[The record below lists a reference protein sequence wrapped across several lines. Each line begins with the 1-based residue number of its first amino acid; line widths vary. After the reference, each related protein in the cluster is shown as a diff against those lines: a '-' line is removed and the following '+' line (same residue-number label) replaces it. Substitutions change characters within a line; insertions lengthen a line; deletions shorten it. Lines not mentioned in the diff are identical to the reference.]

1 MSFHSID
8 SLQTHRTLLRLA
20 MDRSCFRIQR
30 TVQRML
36 SPKRLIPTAIVIVY
50 GMLYLFYGLAIL
62 MSRPPASPDRIQ
74 LWLSG
79 GMVLYAIYHAVKSAW
94 SSDEQTS
101 IQSPAETLWLGG
113 APIRRSSIVVHQITD
128 IALASLLKT
137 ILLCTVLAVDVQST
151 LRLAI
156 GVFAALLLLEISRLI
171 IGRFISSLHASR
183 RGLFRWAITFVAA
196 ALAAQI
202 LARVVAAVPMGSST
216 PTYVVETFRAM
227 GQTASSDAVQW
238 LAMPWSFASNV
249 AVADAWD
256 IPTLIQW
263 LIAVAMLPVA
273 IKAYVGVDRF
283 GSACQRR
290 DELDALRRHMA
301 KRASA
306 VANDSLATLDSRNS
320 RRSKYVP
327 WYHPAAWPRPLSWI
341 DGDAGSIATRTTT
354 SVIRYRGT
362 IFFSLLLPTL
372 LCLSPIVSGQVF
384 DPWFFV
390 VGGIAMCTALIAPA
404 ALKIDFRRDLRRILL
419 LRSLPVSPRSMV
431 VGQLWFPVLLT
442 CLFQWA
448 VIAPAAMILKPG
460 LLPVCLWT
468 GMLAAL
474 AAFTFATEN
483 ALFLAYPHRQN
494 NQGIGMVMRTNL
506 TFLGKSSLLIVAV
519 LVLAVWA
526 TFCRQYLNGWACS
539 LAMFA
544 GAQVACWG
552 LVFAAVSVATWC
564 WKRFDIS
571 SELLSD

>member
-1 MSFHSID
+1 MIFHSMD
-8 SLQTHRTLLRLA
+8 SLQTHQTLLQLA
-20 MDRSCFRIQR
+20 MDRGCFRIRR

-50 GMLYLFYGLAIL
+50 AMLYLFYGLAIL
-62 MSRPPASPDRIQ
+62 MSRPPASPERIQ

-94 SSDEQTS
+94 SSDDRPLSQA
-101 IQSPAETLWLGG
+101 PAETLWLGG

-128 IALASLLKT
+128 LAMASLLKT
-137 ILLCTVLAVDVQST
+137 VLLCTVLAVDVQST
-151 LRLAI
+151 LRLGL
-156 GVFAALLLLEISRLI
+156 GVFAALLLLEITRLI
-171 IGRFISSLHASR
+171 IARFVSSLNPHKRS
-183 RGLFRWAITFVAA
+183 LVRWAVTLLAAAIVAQIIARVAA
-196 ALAAQI
+196 A
-202 LARVVAAVPMGSST
+202 VPTGSST
-216 PTYVVETFRAM
+216 PTYIVETFRAV
-227 GQTASSDAVQW
+227 GKTASSGAVQW

-249 AVADAWD
+249 AVSSAWD
-256 IPTLIQW
+256 APAMVQW
-263 LIAVAMLPVA
+263 MIAIAVLPVA
-273 IKAYVGVDRF
+273 IKTYLSVDRY
-283 GSACQRR
+283 GTACQHR
-290 DELDALRRHMA
+290 DETDALQRYRTLQSDAGPLHSPA
-301 KRASA
+301 TP
-306 VANDSLATLDSRNS
+306 DSENLQ
-320 RRSKYVP
+320 RSLHVP
-327 WYHPAAWPRPLSWI
+327 WYHPAAWPRPLGWI
-341 DGDAGSIATRTTT
+341 DGDAASIAMRTTN

-372 LCLSPIVSGQVF
+372 LCLSPIVTGQVF

-390 VGGIAMCTALIAPA
+390 VGGIAMCTSLIAPA
-404 ALKIDFRRDLRRILL
+404 ALKIDFRRDLRRIVL

-431 VGQLWFPVLLT
+431 IGQLWFPVLLT

-448 VIAPAAMILKPG
+448 VIAPAAMFLKPG

-526 TFCRQYLNGWACS
+526 TFCRQYLSGWMGD

-552 LVFAAVSVATWC
+552 LTFAAVTAATWC